1 MDARFVLPDRLIIT
15 LEVFWREQFV
25 AGEPTIALRT
35 LEDMAAKGRL
45 PGAFRPSGSRQW
57 WVNKLALLQEGLNSH
72 SDGTPEETS
81 SEAHAPQTRERR
93 RGEGRRPVPRSK
105 DDQPPSRRWP
115 AS

>member
-45 PGAFRPSGSRQW
+45 PGAFRPSG
-57 WVNKLALLQEGLNSH
+57 
-72 SDGTPEETS
+72 
-81 SEAHAPQTRERR
+81 
-93 RGEGRRPVPRSK
+93 
-105 DDQPPSRRWP
+105 
-115 AS
+115 